1 MIKVSGKILALDV
14 GEARVGVAVSDGS
27 GFLASPLLILKR
39 DKTTID
45 RVVDLA
51 RTLDVCAVLVG
62 LPLNMDGTSG
72 FQARKVERFAG
83 RIGEAVA
90 PIPII
95 MEDESESTMMA
106 RALRIERGI
115 GQKKRRARIDAEAAA
130 IFLQVYLD
138 RQRS

>member
-14 GEARVGVAVSDGS
+14 GEARVGVAVSDPS

-45 RVVDLA
+45 RVADLT
-51 RTLDVCAVLVG
+51 RTLDIRAVLVG

-115 GQKKRRARIDAEAAA
+115 GQKKRRGRIDAEAAA
-130 IFLQVYLD
+130 IFLQAYLD
-138 RQRS
+138 RARN